1 MATAG
6 SSCQSYHE
14 QRWNNVMERILIAL
28 DGSSHSEKALDLA
41 ADLAE
46 ANDAGLLV
54 VHVLSSAPLSDAER
68 DLAAAEYVDD
78 LTAWTTRLEP
88 AGGGVEQS
96 GHDLLMQYG
105 DLARY
110 FREMVGKRLIASA
123 KAKLKGRKL
132 SDLQTMLADGDP
144 AQSILHLAKE
154 RGVDTI
160 VMGSRGLSDIKGLFV
175 GSVSHKINHLAEC
188 TCITVK

>member
-46 ANDAGLLV
+46 ANDAELLV

-78 LTAWTTRLEP
+78 LTAWTTRLKP

-110 FREMVGKRLIASA
+110 FREMVGKRLIAAA

-160 VMGSRGLSDIKGLFV
+160 VMGSRGLSDI
-175 GSVSHKINHLAEC
+175 
-188 TCITVK
+188 